1 MQPLVVMLGAQIWSM
16 RGGGGG
22 SDSGGVVERK
32 ASVVERCGVKGSG
45 GAGGTPI

>member
-1 MQPLVVMLGAQIWSM
+1 MRPLVVMLGAQIWSM
-16 RGGGGG
+16 RGGG